1 MRVTYDPETN
11 IAYIRFLDDVV
22 EVETHVLSDSVHI
35 DLAPDG
41 SIYGIELMNANEQLR
56 AGDDGFVVVTHPA
69 TGEELRLPLAA

>member
-11 IAYIRFLDDVV
+11 IAYIRFVDEVV

-56 AGDDGFVVVTHPA
+56 AGDGGYVVVRHPA
-69 TGEELRLPLAA
+69 TGDELRVPIAA